1 MRHYKQ
7 LTFTDRLNIEK
18 WLKEGMAKGEIA
30 GKLRVH
36 RNTITNELKRGRY
49 THLNS
54 DYTTEERYSPDIAEQ
69 RYQDNLRAKGPGSKI
84 GTDIQLA
91 DFLEKKMLGVRE
103 DGTIDRRTRYSPAAA
118 LAAARAEG
126 FETTIC
132 KGTVYNYI
140 KKGDVFYSLTQKDL
154 LVAGNRK
161 SRHHPVRARRAPAG
175 ESIERRAEEINQR
188 VHVGDWEMDSV
199 IGGKGSKKCLVVLT
213 ERRTRYELAFIVPD
227 HTAGSVVKVL
237 NRIER
242 RLGRTRFRLMFRSI
256 TVDNGCEFQDCDAL
270 EQSCLCKA
278 QRTKVFYCHPYSSWE
293 RGSNENQNRMLR
305 RFYPK
310 GFDFERTTQAE
321 VDRVVQWI
329 NEYPRELLGWRT
341 SGQLF
346 AEQFKAA

>member
-1 MRHYKQ
+1 MRHFRQ

-18 WLKEGMAKGEIA
+18 WLKEGMKKGDIA
-30 GKLRVH
+30 NKLRVCP
-36 RNTITNELKRGRY
+36 NTITNELKRGRY

-54 DYTTEERYSPDIAEQ
+54 DYTTEVRYSPDIAEQ
-69 RYQDNLRAKGPGSKI
+69 RYQDNLRAKGPGYKI
-84 GTDIQLA
+84 GNDIQLA
-91 DFLEKKMLGVRE
+91 EFLEKKMLGVQD
-103 DGTIDRRTRYSPAAA
+103 DGTIDPRARYSPAAA
-118 LAAARAEG
+118 LAAAREAG
-126 FETTIC
+126 FTTTLC
-132 KGTVYNYI
+132 KGTIYNYI

-154 LVAGNRK
+154 IVAGKRK
-161 SRHHPVRARRAPAG
+161 VRHHQVRAKRAPAG
-175 ESIERRAEEINQR
+175 ESIERRAEEINRR

-270 EQSCLCKA
+270 EQSCLCKSR
-278 QRTKVFYCHPYSSWE
+278 RTKIYYCHPYSSWE

-305 RFYPK
+305 RFFPK
-310 GFDFERTTQAE
+310 GFCFERTTQAE
-321 VDRVVQWI
+321 VDRVVQWV
-329 NEYPRELLGWRT
+329 NDYPRKLFGWR
-341 SGQLF
+341 SSSQLF
-346 AEQFKAA
+346 AEQFSAA